1 MAGHFF
7 AASCAYSMLP
17 ERNTKCRCTGEE
29 RLALAW
35 PSLLQASYFRLA
47 PGSRIVKKT
56 KFSRAT

>member
-47 PGSRIVKKT
+47 PGVPHR
-56 KFSRAT
+56 